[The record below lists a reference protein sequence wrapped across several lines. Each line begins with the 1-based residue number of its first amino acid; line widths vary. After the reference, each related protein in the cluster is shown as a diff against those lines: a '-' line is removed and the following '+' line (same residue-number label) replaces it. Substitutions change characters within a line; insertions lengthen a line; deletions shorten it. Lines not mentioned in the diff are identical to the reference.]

1 MDRWMGNSNFAE
13 IFRVDDGWMDGWI
26 VCVCVWMYL
35 GSWGVGS
42 AKEMKLMRRNTE
54 AMQATA
60 GVEGGFLESSVMLGL
75 YVFWVWIWVWIF
87 RV

>member
-1 MDRWMGNSNFAE
+1 MG
-13 IFRVDDGWMDGWI
+13 
-26 VCVCVWMYL
+26 
-35 GSWGVGS
+35 
-42 AKEMKLMRRNTE
+42 RNTE